1 MKKTRFFIYITALLI
16 TLLIVVGCDVS
27 PASVNNGLVRASI
40 NIGNN
45 LTKDLIITNAES
57 CRATKYR
64 IALIPQWDKLE
75 NGSPIYGQI
84 GSVENGKIKTGME
97 TAIDSSSIDLG
108 YITPGKWTVY
118 VEALNKNDKVVMSGS
133 CTTFFTIEEIDVF
146 IILQPVSEGNGQLDL
161 VVNVQK
167 LSVNNHEINYK
178 LYYSLEGNQ
187 TGAYTKIIDGK
198 NVTEFEMNF
207 DEELD
212 SLEHLYRTYGAK
224 VSVPQD
230 YYIIKFILKEY
241 NEKTKEWDV
250 VGGITRSITVV
261 ADDTSYI
268 FGDVMPSEF
277 IPVEVDVAAP
287 SIQTSLSTSFNGSKV
302 KKDTTFSFTC
312 KDESAN
318 TKDYNRE
325 FIWYVNGDKVLE
337 TTSETTESVFSNK
350 SYFSEYGNYEV
361 RCEVVYYTDN
371 ISFIGGSAVKFQII
385 P

>member
-1 MKKTRFFIYITALLI
+1 M
-16 TLLIVVGCDVS
+16 
-27 PASVNNGLVRASI
+27 
-40 NIGNN
+40 
-45 LTKDLIITNAES
+45 
-57 CRATKYR
+57 
-64 IALIPQWDKLE
+64 
-75 NGSPIYGQI
+75 
-84 GSVENGKIKTGME
+84 
-97 TAIDSSSIDLG
+97 
-108 YITPGKWTVY
+108 
-118 VEALNKNDKVVMSGS
+118 
-133 CTTFFTIEEIDVF
+133 
-146 IILQPVSEGNGQLDL
+146 
-161 VVNVQK
+161 
-167 LSVNNHEINYK
+167 
-178 LYYSLEGNQ
+178 
-187 TGAYTKIIDGK
+187 
-198 NVTEFEMNF
+198 
-207 DEELD
+207 
-212 SLEHLYRTYGAK
+212 
-224 VSVPQD
+224 
-230 YYIIKFILKEY
+230 KEY

-287 SIQTSLSTSFNGSKV
+287 SIQTSLSTSFDGSKV
-302 KKDTTFSFTC
+302 KKGTTFSFTC

-371 ISFIGGSAVKFQII
+371 ISFIGGSSVKFQII